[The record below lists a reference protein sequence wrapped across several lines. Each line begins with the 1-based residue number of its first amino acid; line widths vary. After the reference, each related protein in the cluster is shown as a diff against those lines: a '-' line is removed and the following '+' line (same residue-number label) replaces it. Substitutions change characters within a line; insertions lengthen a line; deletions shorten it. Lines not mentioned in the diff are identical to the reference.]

1 MNKFRVG
8 DRVKFKS
15 YDGCDDRVFEGKKG
29 VVTEYDPVNGHVSW
43 EADDVIKTGWR
54 TSSRWTS
61 PEEDLILDGP
71 REKYTTNELG
81 DFPKKEA

>member
-15 YDGCDDRVFEGKKG
+15 YDGYNDCAFEGKKG
-29 VVTEYDPVNGHVSW
+29 VVTEYDPNGQVRW
-43 EADDVIKTGWR
+43 EADDVIKALWR
-54 TSSRWTS
+54 TSSRWNS

-71 REKYTTNELG
+71 REKYTTNVLG

>member
-8 DRVKFKS
+8 DRVKFK
-15 YDGCDDRVFEGKKG
+15 YDRAFDDCAFEGKKG
-29 VVTEYDPVNGHVSW
+29 VVTGYDPVNGQVRW
-43 EADDVIKTGWR
+43 EADDVIKALWR
-54 TSSRWTS
+54 TSRRWNS

-71 REKYTTNELG
+71 REKYTTNVLG